1 MGAAGETPTMGVVV
15 ESRTDANSTSRL
27 ARWLSLRTPPACPL
41 AGAVRAAE
49 PDEVKRLGNNPA
61 VAALAANGGA
71 RVEVATPPASRQQA
85 LGPFAAP
92 APPASR
98 TYSG

>member
-1 MGAAGETPTMGVVV
+1 MGAPGETPTMGVVV

-27 ARWLSLRTPPACPL
+27 ARWLSLGTLPTCPL

-61 VAALAANGGA
+61 VVALAANGGI
-71 RVEVATPPASRQQA
+71 RVEVAAPPASRQQA

-92 APPASR
+92 EAPASR
-98 TYSG
+98 THSG

>member
-1 MGAAGETPTMGVVV
+1 MGVVV

-27 ARWLSLRTPPACPL
+27 ARWLSLGTLPTCPL

-61 VAALAANGGA
+61 VVALAANGGI
-71 RVEVATPPASRQQA
+71 RVEVAAPPASRQQA

-92 APPASR
+92 EAPASR
-98 TYSG
+98 THSG

>member
-1 MGAAGETPTMGVVV
+1 MGARRDEEWAPPVRLRRWGVVV
-15 ESRTDANSTSRL
+15 ESRTDVNSTSRL

-71 RVEVATPPASRQQA
+71 RVEVATPPASLKGA
-85 LGPFAAP
+85 
-92 APPASR
+92 
-98 TYSG
+98 